1 MKRLDNMEKE
11 YGEVIQKLEELNEK
25 DESNP
30 VPSMDAFRT
39 MVRDVKEKK
48 QKSIRHSN
56 ILFACVAVLFLSGVC
71 IASFT
76 SQVFFI
82 IIQCLAVIPL
92 PFVIDPPT
100 PKSKIQG

>member
-48 QKSIRHSN
+48 AKKHPPFQYSVCLCGGIVLIRR
-56 ILFACVAVLFLSGVC
+56 LYRFVYFAGVFHYYTMLSGH
-71 IASFT
+71 SFAFCDH
-76 SQVFFI
+76 Q
-82 IIQCLAVIPL
+82 IQKGGCAA
-92 PFVIDPPT
+92 
-100 PKSKIQG
+100 